1 MKFLVQNQ
9 PCYGYTGGK
18 AWDTSKPALI
28 FIHGAA
34 NDHSVWHL
42 QARYFA
48 HHGWNVVAV
57 DLPGHGRSDGAA
69 RKTIGEYSQWVLA
82 FLDNAAI
89 ENAVLVGHS
98 MGSLIAL
105 DTALQAPARVA
116 KLALLGASVP
126 MPVGDILRDAAR
138 DNPPLAYDMVTA
150 WGVGLLARL
159 GRGPVPGVQLGTAY
173 RSLLGKAPAGA
184 LYTDLTA
191 CHTYTASA
199 ESLAALQ
206 VPTLLMIG
214 EKDQMTPPK
223 AGHSLAKQLP
233 RVTTRLVPDCGH
245 SLMNEAPDAV
255 IDALRDFLR

>member
-18 AWDTSKPALI
+18 PWDASKPALL

-69 RKTIGEYSQWVLA
+69 RA
-82 FLDNAAI
+82 NAAI
-89 ENAVLVGHS
+89 DQTVLVGHS

-105 DTALQAPARVA
+105 DTALLAPSRIA

-126 MPVGDILRDAAR
+126 MPVGDILRNAAR
-138 DNPPLAYDMVTA
+138 DDPPLAYDMVTA
-150 WGVGLLARL
+150 WGVGLKARV
-159 GRGPVPGVQLGTAY
+159 GEGPVPGLNLGVAY
-173 RSLLGKAPAGA
+173 RTLLGKARDGV
-184 LYTDLTA
+184 LFNDLSA
-191 CHTYTASA
+191 CHAYAADAVALS
-199 ESLAALQ
+199 SLQ
-206 VPTLLMIG
+206 TPTLLLIG
-214 EKDQMTPPK
+214 EKDQMTPPRAGQALAK
-223 AGHSLAKQLP
+223 ALPNVTSSMIADSGHSI
-233 RVTTRLVPDCGH
+233 
-245 SLMNEAPDAV
+245 MNEAPDAV